1 MLICQSS
8 RCSYRCRTARRA
20 KGRPA
25 IKLRVACEF
34 MRSASA
40 SPPPPSSMRILCKV
54 LRCSLLAAS
63 IELKLG
69 TRAQTSRSRKPHTPA
84 QTLPASL
91 VLHNFGSFRFRYF
104 FANVHLRSLVLV
116 GLLTSWEGEEE
127 GRRFRP
133 VIVTRCQARSDRAR
147 GAGWRKVPTAALR
160 PFRGRGFRRFPRRS
174 AGSLRYRPKR
184 LAARSGAA
192 GRRPGR

>member
-1 MLICQSS
+1 MGLTTQPVRRHRGIRGNPCRIRFILAAATHSLPSS
-8 RCSYRCRTARRA
+8 TFGAANAASRSAAHRIPTAIRSRQHHASYLYSKFFNPALKRD
-20 KGRPA
+20 RPQA
-25 IKLRVACEF
+25 AGLLA

-91 VLHNFGSFRFRYF
+91 VLHNFGSFRFLSQKSAMARRRT
-104 FANVHLRSLVLV
+104 NHST
-116 GLLTSWEGEEE
+116 GLH
-127 GRRFRP
+127 P
-133 VIVTRCQARSDRAR
+133 
-147 GAGWRKVPTAALR
+147 
-160 PFRGRGFRRFPRRS
+160 
-174 AGSLRYRPKR
+174 
-184 LAARSGAA
+184 AA
-192 GRRPGR
+192 GEFSR

>member
-1 MLICQSS
+1 MFWAMYSALTDSQVISRNPSRSLAISS
-8 RCSYRCRTARRA
+8 SNSLATSYPGSGSKQILARILFSLSSVTMSFSVINQTPNPA
-20 KGRPA
+20 FEPDPPA
-25 IKLRVACEF
+25 IMPPSGRSTP
-34 MRSASA
+34 RSASA

-104 FANVHLRSLVLV
+104 FANVH
-116 GLLTSWEGEEE
+116 
-127 GRRFRP
+127 
-133 VIVTRCQARSDRAR
+133 
-147 GAGWRKVPTAALR
+147 
-160 PFRGRGFRRFPRRS
+160 
-174 AGSLRYRPKR
+174 Y
-184 LAARSGAA
+184 
-192 GRRPGR
+192 